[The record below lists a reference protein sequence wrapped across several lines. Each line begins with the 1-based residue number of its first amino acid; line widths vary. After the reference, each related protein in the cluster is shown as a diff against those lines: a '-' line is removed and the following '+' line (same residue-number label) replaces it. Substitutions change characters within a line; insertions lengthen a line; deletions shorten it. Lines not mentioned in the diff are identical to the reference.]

1 MEKYLK
7 GDIVI
12 IPFPYSDLVQHKR
25 RPALVLANLK
35 GNDLILCQIT
45 SQLRQSKY
53 NVSLNNE
60 NFATGQLPIPS
71 NIHCSSLFTMS
82 KYLVI
87 RKVGTINMGT
97 MVRVLQNIGR
107 IFSIESATFP
117 P

>member
-35 GNDLILCQIT
+35 GNDLIMCQIT
-45 SQLRQSKY
+45 SQLRQNKY
-53 NVSLNNE
+53 VVSLKEE
-60 NFATGQLPIPS
+60 NFSAGKLPIPS
-71 NIHCSSLFTMS
+71 NIHCSSLFTIS

-87 RKVGTINMGT
+87 KKVGTINMGT
-97 MVRVLQNIGR
+97 MVRVLQNIGQ
-107 IFSIESATFP
+107 IFSIESTTFP